1 MTHDEAVLLLTDL
14 LAGRLAP
21 EVRRRVQD
29 HLAGCAECASLV
41 ETHEMLA
48 GRHTPVDDLV
58 DLSLQPDA
66 IEKGRRLRLQA
77 HLEVCETCGAE
88 ARRVRRAEKTAVAA
102 ITGSHRFGSASLLMS
117 AAAAA
122 LLCLGLSAY
131 LGLYRIPRL
140 ESTIDRLQAVPP
152 RRVET
157 PHPGEPGPMVHIQ
170 YLPSTRRGPGSDATV
185 ALDPTQPYQYFAI
198 EVPEFKP
205 QQGAYT
211 IEIDA
216 DGGGPVWLRSVSADD
231 LRRLTQGTPEVT
243 LAVPTTALHPGRF
256 LVRLRT
262 ASEPQSAPLI
272 DTAFQ
277 VRTAH

>member
-77 HLEVCETCGAE
+77 HLEVCEACGAE

-102 ITGSHRFGSASLLMS
+102 IAGSNRFGSASLLMS

-122 LLCLGLSAY
+122 LLSLGLSAY

-157 PHPGEPGPMVHIQ
+157 APHAGEPGPMVRIQ

-185 ALDPTQPYQYFAI
+185 ALDPEQPYQYLAI

-205 QQGAYT
+205 QGAYT

-216 DGGGPVWLRSVSADD
+216 DGGGPVWSRSVSADD
-231 LRRLTQGTPEVT
+231 LHRLLQGTPEVT

-256 LVRLRT
+256 LVRLRA